1 MSTNP
6 WDPHFT
12 PAEVNQDLIKNVE
25 AAVTAGEQVVS
36 TTAQTAQEV
45 ATQATAAVEG
55 AVSGAVNAIVPP
67 PGGAVTASGTGGI
80 GGVNIPQANVT
91 DLAGTLE
98 NVITTAAK
106 GSVEKALLSLAPD
119 LQAELIKEWQAGLN
133 RVIIKVSGGTAAP
146 PTPNLT
152 DFVHADARSRALRS
166 LLIGLVVAVLTGLT
180 SIAGQLAGVNWL
192 DHGGRI
198 AAASLA
204 IGSVVSSLAA
214 YVTRLISEPEVT
226 KPLTAQLPEKQLP

>member
-1 MSTNP
+1 MAAAGQP
-6 WDPHFT
+6 AT
-12 PAEVNQDLIKNVE
+12 PGAPNVVQDVTQAVE
-25 AAVTAGEQVVS
+25 NAVSGVVPAITGVTTTGLPPGTTVTAGG
-36 TTAQTAQEV
+36 TTT
-45 ATQATAAVEG
+45 T
-55 AVSGAVNAIVPP
+55 
-67 PGGAVTASGTGGI
+67 TG
-80 GGVNIPQANVT
+80 NT

-146 PTPNLT
+146 PHSQPDRFRACRCPLSCSAL
-152 DFVHADARSRALRS
+152 VAHRARGGGADRAYLD
-166 LLIGLVVAVLTGLT
+166 
-180 SIAGQLAGVNWL
+180 AGQLAGVNWL